1 MHVWHIAKV
10 MVLTLGLLGCSAPT
24 QTFVEPDLKLPLNW
38 SSFESTGAALN
49 LNRQAWWQG
58 LGLSE
63 LNGFVQEALAKNV
76 SIQMALVTVD
86 IAKSELETVKLGWLP
101 SLNLLG
107 GAASGNSNIF
117 FDGLSLPVSNAGSF
131 VAFLPTYLLDI
142 FRRPYRQRQA
152 QEVIEARQAQMIAI
166 RLAIVTE
173 VVNAYAIVLAADAE
187 LKHLH
192 QLRRIQEKRQALRQ
206 SMQARGLGSTLLLNQ
221 VATEFAVIRSQEV
234 LAHANRHAAV
244 NVLGRLVQ
252 RPLGQL
258 QLTGEIGAFT
268 MTSEAPDQNPV
279 NVIQSRPDLA
289 VARSNVLALSS
300 GTTIT
305 QNLLLPTLSF
315 NALVSN
321 ISVENNNQN
330 ASSNANFTA
339 GYAFWAINP
348 EVFGLIKTADLRKK
362 AALLEYIKLTDSAL
376 REVDSALVF
385 YAASGQRLQAQQAG
399 LASIQANVASTQA
412 MQTLGLVSGFI
423 TLDFQAQRVLAD
435 MALVQAKLQRVIAY
449 SAVNQTMG
457 VGALFGLDA
466 FKFEG
471 GLVKENPTPEIDHAA
486 QFDASTTL
494 FQEKSDQAN
503 LDSAN
508 LESANSTELK

>member
-1 MHVWHIAKV
+1 
-10 MVLTLGLLGCSAPT
+10 
-24 QTFVEPDLKLPLNW
+24 
-38 SSFESTGAALN
+38 
-49 LNRQAWWQG
+49 
-58 LGLSE
+58 
-63 LNGFVQEALAKNV
+63 
-76 SIQMALVTVD
+76 
-86 IAKSELETVKLGWLP
+86 
-101 SLNLLG
+101 
-107 GAASGNSNIF
+107 
-117 FDGLSLPVSNAGSF
+117 
-131 VAFLPTYLLDI
+131 
-142 FRRPYRQRQA
+142 
-152 QEVIEARQAQMIAI
+152 
-166 RLAIVTE
+166 
-173 VVNAYAIVLAADAE
+173 
-187 LKHLH
+187 
-192 QLRRIQEKRQALRQ
+192 
-206 SMQARGLGSTLLLNQ
+206 
-221 VATEFAVIRSQEV
+221 
-234 LAHANRHAAV
+234 
-244 NVLGRLVQ
+244 
-252 RPLGQL
+252 
-258 QLTGEIGAFT
+258 
-268 MTSEAPDQNPV
+268 
-279 NVIQSRPDLA
+279 
-289 VARSNVLALSS
+289 
-300 GTTIT
+300 
-305 QNLLLPTLSF
+305 
-315 NALVSN
+315 VSN

-412 MQTLGLVSGFI
+412 MQSLGLVSGLI

-457 VGALFGLDA
+457 VGALFGLDT